1 MKILS
6 MGDQVLPGT
15 YTVKEEFEHSV
26 LLLDSNERA
35 LFVVDRSIGEGPLNL
50 LVANPDTFIEGNSL
64 VIPRLLKAPMFDSSL
79 PRLERDE
86 RIHLRKMLE
95 RALPKKASSDSLIS
109 LFSSVKNM
117 SRLQQARDMIFNQ
130 AFRHFEAKRLA
141 EGVRLIRGCGSGL
154 TPAGDD
160 FLCGLM
166 LACRLRRN
174 WAMAQTIL
182 RHALGQNPI
191 SNAFLDLS
199 AKGRVNIVLQK
210 FITTPTPARM
220 MKVCDFGHSSGADLL
235 CGLRHGLEWDK

>member
-26 LLLDSNERA
+26 LLLDSDESA

-50 LVANPDTFIEGNSL
+50 LVTDPQTFLEGTSL
-64 VIPRLLKAPMFDSSL
+64 EIPRLLKAPMFDSAM
-79 PRLERDE
+79 PRLEREE

-95 RALPKKASSDSLIS
+95 KNLPKKATSDSLIS
-109 LFSSVKNM
+109 LFFPVKSM
-117 SRLQQARDMIFNQ
+117 SRLQQARDTIFNH

-210 FITTPTPARM
+210 FITAPTPARM
-220 MKVCDFGHSSGADLL
+220 AKVCDFGHSSGADLL

>member
-6 MGDQVLPGT
+6 MGDQVLPGK
-15 YTVKEEFEHSV
+15 YTVKEEFERSI
-26 LLLDSNERA
+26 LLLDSAERA
-35 LFVVDRSIGEGPLNL
+35 VFVVDRSIGEGPINL
-50 LVANPDTFIEGNSL
+50 MVEDPDTFLEGSSL
-64 VIPRLLKAPMFDSSL
+64 EIPRLLKVPIFDSAL
-79 PRLERDE
+79 PRLEREE
-86 RIHLRKMLE
+86 RISLRKIIE
-95 RALPKKASSDSLIS
+95 KNLPKKAASDSLIS
-109 LFSSVKNM
+109 LFHPVKKM
-117 SRLQQARDMIFNQ
+117 TRLQEARDMIFAH
-130 AFRHFEAKRLA
+130 AFKHFEDKRLA

-199 AKGRVNIVLQK
+199 AKGRVNIALQK
-210 FITTPTPARM
+210 FLTAPTPARM
-220 MKVCDFGHSSGADLL
+220 GKVCDFGHSSGADLL
-235 CGLRHGLEWDK
+235 CGVRHGLGWDK